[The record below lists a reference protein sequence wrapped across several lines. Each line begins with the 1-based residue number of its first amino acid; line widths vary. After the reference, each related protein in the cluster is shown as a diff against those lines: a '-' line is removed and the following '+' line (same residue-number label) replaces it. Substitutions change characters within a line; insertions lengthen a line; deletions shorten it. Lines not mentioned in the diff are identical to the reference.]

1 MNEIIDR
8 VRSIIDHYGLTVS
21 TFADKIGVQRSSISH
36 LLNERNKPSL
46 DFVMKVVL
54 AYPSVDLYWLL
65 YGKGDFPNPERE
77 NDSDTSTLSKKE
89 IKLSNAITTHG
100 SKSSASTTKEPIRIA
115 LFYVDGTF
123 ESFEIKK

>member
-36 LLNERNKPSL
+36 LLSERNKPSL

-77 NDSDTSTLSKKE
+77 NDSDTFALSE
-89 IKLSNAITTHG
+89 ISNAIATHG
-100 SKSSASTTKEPIRIA
+100 SKSSVPTTKEPIRIA
-115 LFYVDGTF
+115 LFYADGTF

>member
-8 VRSIIDHYGLTVS
+8 IRSIINHYGLTVS

-36 LLNERNKPSL
+36 LLSERNKPSL

-77 NDSDTSTLSKKE
+77 NDSDTSALSE
-89 IKLSNAITTHG
+89 ISNTIATHG
-100 SKSSASTTKEPIRIA
+100 SKSSVLTAKEPIRIA
-115 LFYVDGTF
+115 LFYADGTF